1 MLGCIGGLAVAL
13 VPRHELC
20 VVDVLYYVSALLRL
34 SAILFVCFFLMIF
47 RVSFR
52 FVLFVI
58 YFSLTYYYYLFF
70 FWLFIFYFSFVLVS

>member
-34 SAILFVCFFLMIF
+34 SAVLFVCFFNDF
-47 RVSFR
+47 SPR
-52 FVLFVI
+52 FILVCF
-58 YFSLTYYYYLFF
+58 YFSLTYLFI
-70 FWLFIFYFSFVLVS
+70 LFIFIYFFIFHLVA